1 MLTHNK
7 NLEKSG
13 FFYFYKNLYCWKIF
27 SIFVKKKSYIMDII
41 DELTLEII
49 KLVKTNHNDQ
59 DLGKKVRE
67 LINNTIK

>member
-1 MLTHNK
+1 
-7 NLEKSG
+7 
-13 FFYFYKNLYCWKIF
+13 
-27 SIFVKKKSYIMDII
+27 MDII